1 MNQRITVVALATAL
15 ALLAPRSGLQAAS
28 QRESLKSEARSSKPE
43 SRRSYV
49 PPKTP
54 WGDPDIQGMWP
65 SGGMTGVP
73 LERPESVGDRTEL
86 TDEEFSRREKAV
98 EAQRTG
104 SFVIGAWGEPGKAQ
118 RQTSLI
124 VEPRNGRLPHLTP
137 EGERRSRLLKSSWQT
152 IWFDNVSDF
161 DTWDRCITR
170 GLLPSMLPAQYS
182 NGIQIHQSPG
192 YVVIRNEMIHENRII
207 PLDGRP
213 HVGGK
218 IRSYMGDSK
227 GYWEGNTLVVETT
240 NFNGRTAA
248 TNPGTSGS
256 PQENN
261 IPTSEQMTIV
271 ERLTR
276 IDHDTIQYEATVND
290 PVVFTAPYKVSY
302 PLKYEPDYQLFE
314 YSCHDGNYALRNLI
328 TGSQAELEALR
339 KATKP

>member
-1 MNQRITVVALATAL
+1 MSERNHTAALAAVLAVIALSAATA
-15 ALLAPRSGLQAAS
+15 QT
-28 QRESLKSEARSSKPE
+28 RSSSSSKATWTA
-43 SRRSYV
+43 
-49 PPKTP
+49 PKTP

-65 SGGMTGVP
+65 SGDMTGVP
-73 LERPESVGDRTEL
+73 FQRPESFGDRTDL
-86 TDEEFSRREKAV
+86 TDEEFTRREKAV

-104 SFVIGAWGEPGKAQ
+104 NFVIGAWGEPGKAQ
-118 RQTSLI
+118 RQTSLL
-124 VEPRNGRLPHLTP
+124 VEPRNGRLPPMTP
-137 EGERRSRLLKSSWQT
+137 EGERRSRLLRSSWQS

-207 PLDGRP
+207 QVDGRP
-213 HVGGK
+213 HVGAK

-227 GYWEGNTLVVETT
+227 GRWEGSTLVIDTT
-240 NFNGRTAA
+240 NFNGKTAA
-248 TNPGTSGS
+248 TNPGTNGS

-261 IPTSEQMTIV
+261 IPTSEQMKIV

-276 IDHDTIQYEATVND
+276 TSHDTIQYEATVTD
-290 PVVFTAPYKVSY
+290 PVVFTAPYRVSY

-328 TGSQAELEALR
+328 TGSQAELAALQ
-339 KATKP
+339 KAAKQ